1 MLQSL
6 FYIFIFPGLLFL
18 GTYGFLVEYVD
29 RKLYARFQNRVGPP
43 WFQPFADFVKLLG
56 KEGIIPSQAE
66 KGMFK
71 ILPAFTVASVSC
83 VILYLPLWNLTA
95 LYSFKTDLVV
105 VLYLLT
111 IPTVTFFMAGWAS
124 TSLYATLGAVRTIT
138 QLFAY
143 EVPLYMSLLGPAL
156 LADNWSI
163 SGIAAFYYEHPLLSL
178 VNIPG
183 FFVAIIAMQGKLERV
198 PFDIP
203 DAETEIVAGS
213 FTEYSG
219 RFLATFRMGLDIEM
233 VVLVSLV
240 AAVFIPFYMPSGFIP
255 GILIYLVKTLFI
267 VCILSLIRSLMAR
280 IRIEQMV
287 NFCWKFL
294 APLAILQI
302 LTDIILKGIL

>member
-6 FYIFIFPGLLFL
+6 FYIFIFPGFIFL
-18 GTYGFLVEYVD
+18 GVFGLLVEYLD

-43 WFQPFADFVKLLG
+43 WFQPLADFVKLMG
-56 KEGIIPSQAE
+56 KEAIIPSKAD

-71 ILPAFTVASVSC
+71 ILPAFAVAAVSC
-83 VILYLPLWNLTA
+83 VILYLPLWNSSA
-95 LYSFKTDLVV
+95 LYSFKADLVV

-111 IPTVTFFMAGWAS
+111 IPTITFFIAGWAS

-143 EVPLYMSLLGPAL
+143 EVPLFMALLGPAL
-156 LADNWSI
+156 LAGSWSI
-163 SGIAAFYYEHPLLSL
+163 SEIATFYYINPLLSF

-183 FFVAIIAMQGKLERV
+183 FIVAIIAMQGKLERV

-203 DAETEIVAGS
+203 EAETEIVAGP

-219 RFLATFRMGLDIEM
+219 RFLAMFRMAIDIEM
-233 VVLVSLV
+233 IVLVSLIS
-240 AAVFIPFYMPSGFIP
+240 AVFIPVFISSNIYL
-255 GILIYLVKTLFI
+255 GILVYLVK
-267 VCILSLIRSLMAR
+267 ILSVVFILALFRSLMAR

-294 APLAILQI
+294 APIAILQI
-302 LTDIILKGIL
+302 LIDIILKGII